1 MLPCSPVQIGHVPL
15 LPQIPG
21 VPTVSPKEIW
31 GQKTNMLSPKGWSS
45 VISPETPCL
54 SITKPIPLGQMRA
67 KLAEKQEE
75 RSFI

>member
-15 LPQIPG
+15 LPQILG
-21 VPTVSPKEIW
+21 EPTVSLKEIW
-31 GQKTNMLSPKGWSS
+31 GQKPDMLSPQRWFS

-54 SITKPIPLGQMRA
+54 SITKPIPLGQIRA

-75 RSFI
+75 RGFI

>member
-1 MLPCSPVQIGHVPL
+1 MLPCSPVQIGHIPL
-15 LPQIPG
+15 LPQILG
-21 VPTVSPKEIW
+21 VPTVSRKEIW
-31 GQKTNMLSPKGWSS
+31 GQKSNMLSPQRWSS

-75 RSFI
+75 RGFI